1 MPPLSMYFARNI
13 DRNNDKQVSMMPR
26 IFISHAVKD
35 KPIVDEFFD
44 LLQTGINVSP
54 NETFCSSL
62 EGMGIPGGT
71 IFVDYIKG
79 QIQEPDLIL
88 LMLSPRYL
96 DSAFCLCELGAGWA
110 MSHNMLPLVIPPLEF
125 SSLQGVLTGI
135 NAYMIDSAPKLTEF
149 RDRVI
154 ELLGLDAPPASRWE
168 VKRDKFLKALPR
180 LLKKLPQ
187 PTTVTLEEHKA
198 LEAKCEE
205 LLAEAD
211 ATAEEISTLKEK
223 VKRLEKCKDK
233 DEVREVLREFTDDW
247 SQFQS
252 LCNRARTLS
261 DKLPSV
267 AVEAIYHDV
276 TEKEGRPRGDELW
289 DNIRSAVQEDY
300 LIDSGDNVEVNY
312 KDPSVGEYSD
322 AVDEVRSF
330 LVRQEEESAFIKQY
344 IDEYKHRPDFKSRRL
359 WEEHLGLNSFS
370 RW

>member
-1 MPPLSMYFARNI
+1 
-13 DRNNDKQVSMMPR
+13 MPR

-62 EGMGIPGGT
+62 EGMSIPGGT
-71 IFVDYIKG
+71 NFVDYIKG

-96 DSAFCLCELGAGWA
+96 ESPFCLCELGAGWA

-149 RDRVI
+149 RDRMI
-154 ELLGLDAPPASRWE
+154 QLLSLNAPPASRWE

-187 PTTVTLEEHKA
+187 PSTVPLKDHKA
-198 LEAKCEE
+198 LEAKYEE
-205 LLAEAD
+205 LLEEAD
-211 ATAEEISTLKEK
+211 ETAEEISTLKEK

-233 DEVREVLREFTDDW
+233 DEVREVLREFTDEW

-252 LCNRARTLS
+252 LCKRAKTFS

-267 AVEAIYHDV
+267 AVEAIYHEI
-276 TEKEGRPRGDELW
+276 TGKEGRPKGEELW
-289 DNIRSAVQEDY
+289 DDIRSAIQDDY
-300 LIDSGDNVEVNY
+300 LIDSDGNVEVNFD
-312 KDPSVGEYSD
+312 DPSVAEYSE
-322 AVDEVRSF
+322 AVEEVRSF
-330 LVRQEEESAFIKQY
+330 LMRQEEVSLVEVSAFVEQY
-344 IDEYKHRPDFKSRRL
+344 TNQYGHRPDFKSRRL
-359 WEEHLGLNSFS
+359 WTDHLGLSGYS

>member
-1 MPPLSMYFARNI
+1 
-13 DRNNDKQVSMMPR
+13 MPR

-71 IFVDYIKG
+71 NFVDYIKG
-79 QIQEPDLIL
+79 QIQEPELIL

-96 DSAFCLCELGAGWA
+96 ESAFCLCELGAGWA

-125 SSLQGVLTGI
+125 SALQGVLTGI
-135 NAYMIDSAPKLTEF
+135 NAYRIDSAPKLTEF
-149 RDRVI
+149 RDRMI
-154 ELLGLDAPPASRWE
+154 EMLDLNAPPASRWE

-180 LLKKLPQ
+180 LLKRLPQ
-187 PTTVTLEEHKA
+187 PSQVAFEEHKA
-198 LEAKCEE
+198 LAAKYEE

-211 ATAEEISTLKEK
+211 ETAEEISTLKEK

-233 DEVREVLREFTDDW
+233 NEVREVLRDFTDEW
-247 SQFQS
+247 SQFHS
-252 LCNRARTLS
+252 LCNRAKTLS

-276 TEKEGRPRGDELW
+276 TEKEGRPRGEEIW
-289 DNIRSAVQEDY
+289 DDIRSAIQDDY
-300 LIDSGDNVEVNY
+300 LVDSGDNVEVNY
-312 KDPSVGEYSD
+312 NDPSVKDYSG
-322 AVDEVRSF
+322 AIDEVRIF
-330 LVRQEEESAFIKQY
+330 LFRQEEDSAFVEQY
-344 IDEYKHRPDFKSRRL
+344 TDDYGHRPDFSSRRL
-359 WEEHLGLNSFS
+359 WTEHLGLASFT